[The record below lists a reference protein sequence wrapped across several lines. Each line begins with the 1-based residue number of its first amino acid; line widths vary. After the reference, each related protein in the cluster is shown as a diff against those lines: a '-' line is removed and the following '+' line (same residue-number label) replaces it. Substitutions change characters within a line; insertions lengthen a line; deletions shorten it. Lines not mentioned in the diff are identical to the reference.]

1 MLKEYIKPD
10 LIEDSKVKSVLVQ
23 YNDELL
29 CIMEKE
35 YMSYEDFRDIVRG
48 TSNKDLSNN
57 TVNEPDFSSGVAKGA
72 YIYERKLRLL
82 YDKLFWY
89 LTSDEEKLDG
99 ITKLLN
105 ELLRDIKK

>member
-1 MLKEYIKPD
+1 
-10 LIEDSKVKSVLVQ
+10 
-23 YNDELL
+23 
-29 CIMEKE
+29 
-35 YMSYEDFRDIVRG
+35 
-48 TSNKDLSNN
+48 
-57 TVNEPDFSSGVAKGA
+57 
-72 YIYERKLRLL
+72 LL